1 MIMKADI
8 RSDRNLIR
16 TAGGSRRYA
25 LVKLTVPP
33 APSSMERAPANIS
46 FVLDRSGS
54 MHGDRK
60 FELVR
65 EAVDRALG
73 LLREGDRF
81 SVVVYDDQI
90 ELLMESTPAT
100 AEARQAARAR
110 LERISPRGSTNLGK
124 GWLLG
129 CEQVAFFC
137 NDDVLAK
144 CLLMTDGLANVGITD
159 ADELGGHAAELRKRG
174 VLTSTF
180 GVGADFDEVLLQ
192 KMADGGGGHSYY
204 IQNAL
209 QIPDFLASEL
219 GETLEVVA
227 RGASLRLTLPPDV
240 TAEPLNPYTWERS
253 GDTVAIA
260 LGDLVSGQELS
271 LVLEFRFPAG
281 ESGRKLSVG
290 FALADSKGALD
301 FPPVTLDWT
310 FADHASNDRQ
320 ARDRTVDA
328 AVAEIFAARAR
339 QEALEQNRR
348 GDYDAARLTLSRTA
362 ARIRRYAGND
372 AILNDIAMRVAAD
385 SREYAMS
392 MSKLRM
398 KTRFY
403 EAQYALRD
411 RDTEGKSKKPRT

>member
-1 MIMKADI
+1 M
-8 RSDRNLIR
+8 N
-16 TAGGSRRYA
+16 
-25 LVKLTVPP
+25 
-33 APSSMERAPANIS
+33 
-46 FVLDRSGS
+46 
-54 MHGDRK
+54 
-60 FELVR
+60 
-65 EAVDRALG
+65 
-73 LLREGDRF
+73 
-81 SVVVYDDQI
+81 
-90 ELLMESTPAT
+90 
-100 AEARQAARAR
+100 
-110 LERISPRGSTNLGK
+110 
-124 GWLLG
+124 W
-129 CEQVAFFC
+129 
-137 NDDVLAK
+137 
-144 CLLMTDGLANVGITD
+144 
-159 ADELGGHAAELRKRG
+159 GGHAAELRKRG

-240 TAEPLNPYTWERS
+240 TAEPLNPYTWDRS